1 MFEEKYNELSLGEK
15 NQFGSIVNTI
25 LLKGFIVRDIFD
37 PKEKIIKISPTYRF
51 IEKNYELIN
60 SYLSFANWRIE
71 KDTILGVVALLN
83 ENNENHFRLDRETS
97 LLIFTLRLIYETERD
112 QSSSTSEAI
121 YLTTQSL
128 VRTMLEHGI
137 LLPNKK
143 LTGRNL
149 AKSLRFLVQHNIL
162 NKVSPSGYKQFKN
175 GKQFSLHYYNL
186 LKLHLLEKQYKV
198 NFADY
203 ETFSVNKG
211 SALLKKSN
219 NENDLLI
226 MDRDD
231 YKMYKKVYKR

>member
-1 MFEEKYNELSLGEK
+1 MYSLFQLNSIMQFLADDVKGKVVKVSYENGIIEL
-15 NQFGSIVNTI
+15 
-25 LLKGFIVRDIFD
+25 
-37 PKEKIIKISPTYRF
+37 IIKNRHETYKKYLYGKDF
-51 IEKNYELIN
+51 I
-60 SYLSFANWRIE
+60 
-71 KDTILGVVALLN
+71 
-83 ENNENHFRLDRETS
+83 
-97 LLIFTLRLIYETERD
+97 
-112 QSSSTSEAI
+112 
-121 YLTTQSL
+121 
-128 VRTMLEHGI
+128 
-137 LLPNKK
+137 
-143 LTGRNL
+143 
-149 AKSLRFLVQHNIL
+149 NIL